1 MAVVAF
7 VAVQVVATCHATD
20 LGVVAAAAAAAG
32 GQRKMHYSQ
41 GY

>member
-20 LGVVAAAAAAAG
+20 LGVAAAAAAAG